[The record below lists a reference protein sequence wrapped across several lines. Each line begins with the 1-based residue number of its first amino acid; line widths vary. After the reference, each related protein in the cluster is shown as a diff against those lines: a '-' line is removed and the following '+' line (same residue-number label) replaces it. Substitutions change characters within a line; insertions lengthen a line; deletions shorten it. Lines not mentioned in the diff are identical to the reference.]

1 MKKRFTLILFAL
13 LVVCVRAVLAQQST
27 DVTIPINATTFPDEA
42 FRSFV
47 STQYDT
53 NSNGKL
59 EASECDAV
67 TTMEV
72 TGQGISSLKGVEHFP
87 NLSVLQCFSNQLTS
101 IDVSKN
107 TKLTELWCD
116 NNQLTTLDVSKNTML
131 ETLVCYYNQLTSL
144 DVSKNTKLTTLNCL
158 DNQLT
163 SLDLSNNTELTFL
176 ECPFNQLTSLDL
188 SNNTKLEW
196 LSCYNNQLTELTVSG
211 NVALSYI
218 ACFGNKLSSQA
229 LSSLIASMPTVTSG
243 NGRFYPLYTESGE
256 TNALITKAQVAQAKE
271 KGWNTYYNNNEAGA
285 QWEPYP
291 GIDGILINA
300 TTFPDEA
307 FRSFVST
314 QYDTNSNGKLEASEC
329 DAVTTMEVTGQ
340 GISSL
345 KGVEHFPNLSVLQ
358 CFSNQLTSIDVS
370 KNTKLTELNCGGNQL
385 TSIDV
390 SKNTKLTELWCD
402 YNQLTTLDVSKNTML
417 ETLWCGENQLTTL
430 DVSNNTNLNFLV
442 CNGRVGDDDNQLTSL
457 DVTKNTK
464 LKYLYCEDNQ
474 LTTLD
479 VSKNP
484 QLESLT
490 CSNNQLTS
498 LNVSKNTA
506 LRKLTCN
513 NNQLTDV
520 ALQSLVNSLPTT
532 TDGDF
537 KPLSSVEYETN
548 ALMSKAQVAQAKAK
562 GWDTYYYNDDSGQWG
577 EWELYPGIDGIT
589 IDATTF
595 PDAAFRNYV
604 STKIDNGDGML
615 VDSERD
621 AVTEITIEFKDVSS
635 MEGIGYFPNL
645 SKLSC
650 TGNKLTS
657 LDVSENTALTEL
669 DCRYAGLTSLDVSK
683 NTQLTNLYV
692 SGNQLTSIDVTNNA
706 LLTKLWCEENPLN
719 SLDVTKNTLL
729 TRLDCYKN
737 QLTALDLSK
746 NTLLTRL
753 TCDNN
758 HLTAL
763 DLSKNTQLTRLT
775 CDYNQLT
782 ALDLSG
788 NTQLT
793 ELYVSANQLTSLD
806 VANNTALTNLD
817 CSSNQ
822 LTSLDVANNTALN
835 YLDCYYNKLT
845 ALEVSSSGALLV
857 INCYGNQLSSQ
868 ALSSLIGSLPT
879 VTSGFLVPL
888 SSESGE
894 TNALITKAQ
903 VDAAKA
909 KGWSTYT
916 YAFEPYAG
924 YDAGDTYSVT
934 FVNMQADTWGEDVYI
949 HAWSNE
955 SGNVTGDWPGVKCE
969 KTGTVNV
976 YNWEFP
982 VYSCTFSGSV
992 KPDYVMFNNGDMS
1005 NSGANTKQTVGNA
1018 YIDGATY
1025 RNSIE
1030 GEMSQYIGSFFFTD
1044 GASQYKPTDTYSVGY
1059 YGSADKA
1066 TYARMFTTGKLSTI
1080 VLPFALSADVAA
1092 AKGKFYQITSIKN
1105 GKIYGDEVAAPEAYV
1120 PYMFMPSDNPWLTNI
1135 EVSELP
1141 AFALNSVTTDEG
1153 YTMEFVAEP
1162 TTLTSGGEYDYY
1174 GFAGGQFV
1182 KAAVA
1187 TANPFRAYVKVPRSA
1202 NAPATLQ
1209 WLGDDATGIS
1219 DYKAEDGSARK
1230 EVFDLQGRRVE
1241 NPTRGIYII
1250 NGKKTVVR

>member
-13 LVVCVRAVLAQQST
+13 LVVCARAVLAQQST

-47 STQYDT
+47 STNYDT

-67 TTMEV
+67 TKMEV
-72 TGQGISSLKGVEHFP
+72 TAQGISSLKGVEHFP
-87 NLSVLQCFSNQLTS
+87 NLSVLLCSANQLTS

-144 DVSKNTKLTTLNCL
+144 DVSKNTKLTALNCE

-176 ECPFNQLTSLDL
+176 RCSLNQLTSLDL
-188 SNNTKLEW
+188 SNNTKLTE
-196 LSCYNNQLTELTVSG
+196 LYCYGDQLTELTVSG

-243 NGRFYPLYTESGE
+243 NGRFYPLNTESGE

-271 KGWNTYYNNNEAGA
+271 KGWNTYYNNKEADA
-285 QWEPYP
+285 QWDQWEPYP

-300 TTFPDEA
+300 TTFPDDV

-314 QYDTNSNGKLEASEC
+314 NYDTNSNGKLEASEC
-329 DAVTTMEVTGQ
+329 DAVTKMEVIAR

-358 CFSNQLTSIDVS
+358 CSSNQLTSIDVS
-370 KNTKLTELNCGGNQL
+370 KNTMLETLWCDGNQL
-385 TSIDV
+385 TTLDV
-390 SKNTKLTELWCD
+390 SKNTKLTELWCYD
-402 YNQLTTLDVSKNTML
+402 NQLTTLDVSKNTML
-417 ETLWCGENQLTTL
+417 ERLWC
-430 DVSNNTNLNFLV
+430 
-442 CNGRVGDDDNQLTSL
+442 
-457 DVTKNTK
+457 
-464 LKYLYCEDNQ
+464 YDNQ

-479 VSKNP
+479 VSKN
-484 QLESLT
+484 T
-490 CSNNQLTS
+490 
-498 LNVSKNTA
+498 
-506 LRKLTCN
+506 KLTELYCYG
-513 NNQLTDV
+513 NQLTDV

-537 KPLSSVEYETN
+537 RPLSSVEDETN

-562 GWDTYYYNDDSGQWG
+562 GWNTYYYNDDSGQW
-577 EWELYPGIDGIT
+577 ELWELYPGIDGIT

-595 PDAAFRNYV
+595 PDEAFRNYV

-621 AVTEITIEFKDVSS
+621 AVTEITIEFKGVSS

-650 TGNKLTS
+650 VGNKLTS

-683 NTQLTNLYV
+683 NTQLTILYV

-758 HLTAL
+758 
-763 DLSKNTQLTRLT
+763 
-775 CDYNQLT
+775 QLT

-788 NTQLT
+788 NTALT
-793 ELYVSANQLTSLD
+793 YLDCSSNQLTALD
-806 VANNTALTNLD
+806 VANNTALTSLY

-835 YLDCYYNKLT
+835 YLECYDNKLT

-857 INCYGNQLSSQ
+857 ISCYGNQLSSQ

-879 VTSGFLVPL
+879 VTNSFLVPL

-955 SGNVTGDWPGVKCE
+955 SGNVTGEWPGVKCE
-969 KTGTVNV
+969 KTGTVNM
-976 YNWEFP
+976 YNWEFS

-1005 NSGANTKQTVGNA
+1005 NSGVNIKQTLGNA

-1044 GASQYKPTDTYSVGY
+1044 GASQYKPTETYSVGY

-1153 YTMEFVAEP
+1153 YIMEFVAEP
-1162 TTLTSGGEYDYY
+1162 TTLTSGAEYDYY

-1250 NGKKTVVR
+1250 NGKKTVVRK

>member
-27 DVTIPINATTFPDEA
+27 DVTIPIDATTFPDEA
-42 FRSFV
+42 FRAFV
-47 STQYDT
+47 STNYDT

-67 TTMEV
+67 TKMEV
-72 TGQGISSLKGVEHFP
+72 IARGISSLKGVEHFP
-87 NLSVLQCFSNQLTS
+87 NLSVLQCSSNQLTS

-107 TKLTELWCD
+107 TMLERLWCD
-116 NNQLTTLDVSKNTML
+116 GNQLTTLDVSKNTML

-144 DVSKNTKLTTLNCL
+144 DVSKNTKLTALNCE

-176 ECPFNQLTSLDL
+176 RCSLNQLTSLDL
-188 SNNTKLEW
+188 SN
-196 LSCYNNQLTELTVSG
+196 
-211 NVALSYI
+211 I
-218 ACFGNKLSSQA
+218 
-229 LSSLIASMPTVTSG
+229 
-243 NGRFYPLYTESGE
+243 
-256 TNALITKAQVAQAKE
+256 
-271 KGWNTYYNNNEAGA
+271 
-285 QWEPYP
+285 
-291 GIDGILINA
+291 
-300 TTFPDEA
+300 
-307 FRSFVST
+307 
-314 QYDTNSNGKLEASEC
+314 
-329 DAVTTMEVTGQ
+329 
-340 GISSL
+340 
-345 KGVEHFPNLSVLQ
+345 
-358 CFSNQLTSIDVS
+358 
-370 KNTKLTELNCGGNQL
+370 TKLTEL
-385 TSIDV
+385 
-390 SKNTKLTELWCD
+390 
-402 YNQLTTLDVSKNTML
+402 
-417 ETLWCGENQLTTL
+417 
-430 DVSNNTNLNFLV
+430 
-442 CNGRVGDDDNQLTSL
+442 
-457 DVTKNTK
+457 
-464 LKYLYCEDNQ
+464 YCYG
-474 LTTLD
+474 
-479 VSKNP
+479 
-484 QLESLT
+484 
-490 CSNNQLTS
+490 
-498 LNVSKNTA
+498 
-506 LRKLTCN
+506 
-513 NNQLTDV
+513 NQLTDV

-537 KPLSSVEYETN
+537 RPLSSVEDETN

-562 GWDTYYYNDDSGQWG
+562 GWNTYYYNDDSGQW
-577 EWELYPGIDGIT
+577 ELWELYPGIDGIT

-595 PDAAFRNYV
+595 PDEAFRNYV

-621 AVTEITIEFKDVSS
+621 AVTEITIEFKGVSS

-650 TGNKLTS
+650 VGNKLTS

-683 NTQLTNLYV
+683 NTQLTILYV

-719 SLDVTKNTLL
+719 SLNVTKNTLL

-737 QLTALDLSK
+737 QLTALD
-746 NTLLTRL
+746 
-753 TCDNN
+753 
-758 HLTAL
+758 
-763 DLSKNTQLTRLT
+763 
-775 CDYNQLT
+775 
-782 ALDLSG
+782 
-788 NTQLT
+788 
-793 ELYVSANQLTSLD
+793 
-806 VANNTALTNLD
+806 VANNTALTSLY

-835 YLDCYYNKLT
+835 YLECYDNKLT

-857 INCYGNQLSSQ
+857 ISCYGNQLSSQ

-879 VTSGFLVPL
+879 VTNSFLVPL

-924 YDAGDTYSVT
+924 YDASDTYSVT
-934 FVNMQADTWGEDVYI
+934 FVNMQANTWGEDVYI

-955 SGNVTGDWPGVKCE
+955 SGNVTGEWPGVKCE
-969 KTGTVNV
+969 KTGTVNM

-1005 NSGANTKQTVGNA
+1005 NSGANIKQTLGNA

-1066 TYARMFTTGKLSTI
+1066 TYARMFATGKLCTV

-1153 YTMEFVAEP
+1153 YIMEFVAEP
-1162 TTLTSGGEYDYY
+1162 TTLTSGAEYDYY